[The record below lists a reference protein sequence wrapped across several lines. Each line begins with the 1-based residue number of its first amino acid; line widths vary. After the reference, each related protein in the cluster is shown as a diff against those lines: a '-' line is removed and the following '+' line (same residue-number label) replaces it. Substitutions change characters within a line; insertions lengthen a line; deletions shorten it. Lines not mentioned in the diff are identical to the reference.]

1 MLIVSCDGIG
11 TRRLDASDPRS
22 IVYPLIVR
30 LREKTGARH
39 IRVDWPASLAGIGG
53 PLSWVE
59 ASRRGVLELDR
70 VVSENPDEDL
80 ILLGYSGGNRVVHEW
95 LDSRPHLLHR
105 VAAVGLLSDPFR
117 PRGRGQFGVPGV
129 GGFGICGER
138 LGPVPDRTFWCAALG
153 DVITDCP
160 EDSPLRTVADLSDRI
175 PGGFLDD
182 FGRHLSL
189 GDWQLASY
197 IQLWRRDP
205 WGYLWGLGARL
216 DRARRDV
223 EGYLGSAHTRA
234 YILPFE
240 TGDGDL
246 RPLTVRLA
254 DSIAWAVRDKV

>member
-1 MLIVSCDGIG
+1 MLIAHCDGIG
-11 TRRLDASDPRS
+11 TARLTDDDGRS
-22 IVYPLIVR
+22 ILQHVVRPLAA
-30 LREKTGARH
+30 KTGARPV
-39 IRVDWPASLAGIGG
+39 RVKWPASMATVGG
-53 PLSWVE
+53 PMSWTV
-59 ASRRGVLELDR
+59 AAHHGVLELDKIAADY
-70 VVSENPDEDL
+70 PDERI
-80 ILLGYSGGNRVVHEW
+80 ILVAYSGGNRVVHDW
-95 LDSRPHLLHR
+95 LDSRPHLLDR

-117 PRGRGQFGVPGV
+117 PRGRGQFGVPSV

-138 LGPVPDRTFWCAALG
+138 LGPIPDRTFWCAALG

-234 YILPFE
+234 YTVPFDS
-240 TGDGDL
+240 GDGDL
-246 RPLTVRLA
+246 RPLAVRLA
-254 DSIAWAVRDKV
+254 DSIAWAVRDSK